1 MKIIED
7 LREHFVHYLALLVI
21 LNIAIGAFFL
31 FSFNR
36 ASQAVIAVTLGVV
49 YVLWG
54 IIHHILSGDLH
65 IKVVLEYI
73 LFALLANLVILSLL
87 FRA

>member
-1 MKIIED
+1 M
-7 LREHFVHYLALLVI
+7 RENLIHFLVLLVI
-21 LNIAIGAFFL
+21 LDLAVAAFFV

-36 ASQAVIAVTLGVV
+36 TYQAAVVVIMGIL

-54 IIHHILSGDLH
+54 IIHHFLSEDLH
-65 IKVVLEYI
+65 LKVILEYVLI
-73 LFALLANLVILSLL
+73 ALLANLVILSLL